1 MGRQGGSVIPTRK
14 SPGSTKSEI
23 AAAQEHTIRKKA
35 LAAVEALMG
44 MGPMQ
49 ERLTHAGIALSALSP
64 DEFPEGTRPYRI
76 HYGASGSQSGR
87 LAEYY

>member
-1 MGRQGGSVIPTRK
+1 MTARKCSHKLPNIATARMGRQGGSLIPTRK

-23 AAAQEHTIRKKA
+23 AAAQEHTIKNKA

-49 ERLTHAGIALSALSP
+49 ERLTHA
-64 DEFPEGTRPYRI
+64 
-76 HYGASGSQSGR
+76 ASLCQH
-87 LAEYY
+87 